1 MTKKIPVALA
11 ISEYDHFRDFRE
23 GLIEAPGIEP
33 LWLTLDLHEIFSR
46 FAAGRE
52 WHVSE
57 MSFAKFSAQATAPGS
72 DIIGLPVFAS
82 RVFRISSFYV
92 SKRAGIKSAAD
103 LKGKSVGLPEWAQTA
118 AVYSRGWLEHEMSV
132 PLTSI
137 EWVQAGIE
145 STGRTEK
152 VDLNLPKGLRLRR
165 EPDKT
170 LNGMLVSGELDA
182 VMTASAPSAFK
193 NGDPNIVRLFPDWRE
208 REAAY
213 FDKTR
218 IYPIMHVIAMRKDIL
233 AEHPWIARNLCLAF
247 EEAKNRSLGRMREA
261 GVSRYPVPWLPHYV
275 ETLEAQFG
283 KDIYPFG
290 IEANRPTLEAFLR
303 YSFEQGIAK
312 RQVRPEDIFPPG
324 IEPSV
329 AV

>member
-1 MTKKIPVALA
+1 MKKIPLTLA

-23 GLIEAPGIEP
+23 GQVQAAGIEP
-33 LWLTLDLHEIFSR
+33 LWLTLDIHEIFSR

-57 MSFAKFSAQATAPGS
+57 MSFAKFSAQVTAPGA

-92 SKRAGIKSAAD
+92 NKRAGIREAAD
-103 LKGKSVGLPEWAQTA
+103 LKGKRVGLPEWAQTA
-118 AVYSRGWLEHEMSV
+118 AVYSRGWLAHEAGV

-137 EWVQAGIE
+137 EWVQAGTE
-145 STGRTEK
+145 NAGRTEK
-152 VDLNLPKGLRLRR
+152 VELNLPEGLKLTRK
-165 EPDKT
+165 PDKS
-170 LNGMLVSGELDA
+170 LNEMLVSGEIDA
-182 VMTASAPSAFK
+182 VMTASTPSSMQR
-193 NGDPNIVRLFPDWRE
+193 GHPDIGRLFPDYRE

-213 FDKTR
+213 FAKTR
-218 IYPIMHVIAMRKDIL
+218 IYPIMHVIAMRKDVL
-233 AEHPWIARNLCLAF
+233 EDNPWLARNLCLAF
-247 EEAKNRSLGRMREA
+247 EESKDRSLQRLREGA
-261 GVSRYPVPWLPHYV
+261 ISRYPVPWLPHYI

-283 KDIYPFG
+283 RDIYPFG
-290 IEANRPTLEAFLR
+290 IEANRPTLQAFLQ

-312 RQVRPEDIFPPG
+312 RLVEPEDIFPAG

-329 AV
+329 TV

>member
-1 MTKKIPVALA
+1 MKRIPLTIA

-23 GLIEAPGIEP
+23 GLVDAPGIDP

-72 DIIGLPVFAS
+72 DVIALPVFAS
-82 RVFRISSFYV
+82 RVFRLSSFYV
-92 SKRAGIKSAAD
+92 NKRKGIRDAGD
-103 LKGKSVGLPEWAQTA
+103 LKGKRVGLPEWAQTA
-118 AVYSRGWLEHEMSV
+118 AVYSRGWLQHEAGV
-132 PLTSI
+132 PLISI

-145 STGRTEK
+145 SAGRTEK
-152 VDLNLPKGLRLRR
+152 VDLALPKGLVLKR
-165 EPDKT
+165 EPGKT
-170 LNGMLVSGELDA
+170 LNEMLVSGELDA
-182 VMTASAPSAFK
+182 VMTAGAPSSFERGHA
-193 NGDPNIVRLFPDWRE
+193 DVARLFPDFR
-208 REAAY
+208 RMEADY
-213 FDKTR
+213 FARTR

-233 AEHPWIARNLCLAF
+233 AEHPWLARNLCLAF
-247 EEAKNRSLGRMREA
+247 DESKNRSLDRLREA
-261 GVSRYPVPWLPHYV
+261 GVSRYPVPWLAHAV
-275 ETLEAQFG
+275 AELEELFG
-283 KDIYPFG
+283 RDIYPFG
-290 IEANRPTLEAFLR
+290 IDANRPTLEAFLQ

-312 RQVRPEDIFPPG
+312 RLARPEDIFPAG

>member
-1 MTKKIPVALA
+1 MSKKIPITLA
-11 ISEYDHFRDFRE
+11 ISEYEHFRDFRE
-23 GLIEAPGIEP
+23 GLVEAPGIDP

-57 MSFAKFSAQATAPGS
+57 MSFAKFSAQVTEPGA

-92 SKRAGIKSAAD
+92 NARAGIKSAAD
-103 LKGKSVGLPEWAQTA
+103 LKGKRVGLPEWAQTA
-118 AVYSRGWLEHEMSV
+118 AVYSRGWLEHEMGV

-152 VDLNLPKGLRLRR
+152 VELNLPKGLVLRR
-165 EPDKT
+165 EPEKT
-170 LNGMLVSGELDA
+170 LNGMLVAGEVDA
-182 VMTASAPSAFK
+182 VMTASAPSAFRK
-193 NGDPNIVRLFPDWRE
+193 GTPGIARLYPDYRE

-213 FDKTR
+213 FAKTR

-247 EEAKNRSLGRMREA
+247 EDSKNRCLERLRDA
-261 GVSRYPVPWLPHYV
+261 GVSRYPVPWLPHYIS
-275 ETLEAQFG
+275 TLEKDFG
-283 KDIYPFG
+283 EDIYPFG
-290 IEANRPTLEAFLR
+290 IEANRPTLEAFLQ
-303 YSFEQGIAK
+303 YSFEHGIAK
-312 RQVRPEDIFPPG
+312 RRVRPEDIFPAG

>member
-1 MTKKIPVALA
+1 MKKIPLTIA

-23 GLIEAPGIEP
+23 GDVQAPGIEP
-33 LWLTLDLHEIFSR
+33 LWLTLDIHEIFSR

-92 SKRAGIKSAAD
+92 NKRAGIKSAAD
-103 LKGKSVGLPEWAQTA
+103 LKGKRVGLPEWAQTA
-118 AVYSRGWLEHEMSV
+118 AVYSRGWLEHEAGV

-137 EWVQAGIE
+137 EWVQAGTE
-145 STGRTEK
+145 NAGRTEK
-152 VDLNLPKGLRLRR
+152 VDLELPKGLKLTRK
-165 EPDKT
+165 PDKT
-170 LNGMLVSGELDA
+170 LNEMLVSGEIDA
-182 VMTASAPSAFK
+182 VMTASTPSAMQR
-193 NGDPNIVRLFPDWRE
+193 GHPDIARLFPDYRE

-213 FDKTR
+213 FAKTR

-233 AEHPWIARNLCLAF
+233 AEYPWLARNLCLAF
-247 EEAKNRSLGRMREA
+247 EESKDRSLARLRES
-261 GVSRYPVPWLPHYV
+261 GVSRYPVPWLPHYI
-275 ETLEAQFG
+275 EQLEEQFG
-283 KDIYPFG
+283 RDIYPFG
-290 IEANRPTLEAFLR
+290 IEANRPTLTAFLQ

-312 RQVRPEDIFPPG
+312 RLAKPEDIFPEG

-329 AV
+329 KV